1 MHNNVVPLTAYTES
15 CKMSTMNRQ
24 YDARKI
30 SWDSKRIQ
38 DLRRHL
44 GLTQRELADQLG
56 TRQQTISEWETGM
69 YQPRGASATLLSI
82 VAEQSKFKYTA

>member
-1 MHNNVVPLTAYTES
+1 
-15 CKMSTMNRQ
+15 MSTMNRQ